1 MHALLLAAVMLI
13 GGDPSPAANPAVS
26 RRLAGAI
33 DLYLKEAEAAERAK
47 AAAGEKLIATY
58 EATIKRAMRAGD
70 LKTVEGLQA
79 ELKEVKAELEKTG
92 VIVKETDGPAAF
104 RAQLVAHPWHLYWDN
119 KRGATDMPVVLKSD
133 GSLTYANVAK
143 TKEWP
148 KVWSVEQRPVLLIA
162 GNVLLLLPN
171 GELRGFFLGTGQP
184 VGAIPAR

>member
-1 MHALLLAAVMLI
+1 MHALLVVAVMLV
-13 GGDPSPAANPAVS
+13 GSDPSPATKPATS

-33 DLYLKEAEAAERAK
+33 DQYLKDVEAAERAK

-58 EATIKRAMRAGD
+58 EATIKRAMRAGE
-70 LKTVEGLQA
+70 LKAVEALQA
-79 ELKEVKAELEKTG
+79 ELREVNAELEKAG
-92 VIVKETDGPAAF
+92 VIVKQTDGPAAF

-119 KRGATDMPVVLKSD
+119 KRGATDMPVVLKPD
-133 GSLTYANVAK
+133 GSLIYANVVK
-143 TKEWP
+143 TKDWP